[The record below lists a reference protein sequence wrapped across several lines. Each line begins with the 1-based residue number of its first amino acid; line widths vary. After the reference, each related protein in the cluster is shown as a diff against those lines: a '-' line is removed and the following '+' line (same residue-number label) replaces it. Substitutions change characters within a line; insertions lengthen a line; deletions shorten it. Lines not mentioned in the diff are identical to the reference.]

1 MTKSTIALALV
12 LSTSMG
18 VSARAANKP
27 LMVYILAGQSNM
39 QGHAHVRTL
48 GHIGMDPQTAPILRE
63 IRNADGTPRVHQ
75 HVWISSIDSNA
86 KDAERHGRLTTGYGA
101 SGREQKI
108 GPELTFGITMHKHV
122 GGPVLIIKTAWGG
135 KSLHT
140 DFRPPTAGPYR
151 FNDQQLEKLKK
162 QGKDIEGAR
171 ADRARATG
179 VYYRLMMTHIKK
191 VLGDIKRV
199 VPDYDARRGHR
210 LAGFVWFQGWNDM
223 VDRGT
228 YPNRSRP
235 GGYDRYSQVMTH
247 FIRDV
252 RKDLSAP
259 KLPFVIGVMGAGGPT
274 EKYGPDQRRYKPI
287 HDEFRKAMAAPA
299 ALPEFRGNV
308 LAVRTEN
315 YWDQQLSELV
325 TRRGKVNAR
334 RRQLSKDK
342 SLDAKAVK
350 ALVEAYTSELFTKRE
365 LEILKAG
372 QSNAAYHYLGSAKI
386 LARIGKAF
394 ADAQAKLA
402 IEY

>member
-1 MTKSTIALALV
+1 MRRMTLFVLHAALLLIAVA
-12 LSTSMG
+12 SSHG
-18 VSARAANKP
+18 FAAAAEKKKQP
-27 LMVYILAGQSNM
+27 VRVFVLAGQSNM

-210 LAGFVWFQGWNDM
+210 LAGFVWFQGHKDSYTEALIVEYEKNLVNLINDARNMGKRFDLVAATM
-223 VDRGT
+223 VTIG
-228 YPNRSRP
+228 
-235 GGYDRYSQVMTH
+235 
-247 FIRDV
+247 
-252 RKDLSAP
+252 
-259 KLPFVIGVMGAGGPT
+259 VIGIVL
-274 EKYGPDQRRYKPI
+274 DLLIRRLENF
-287 HDEFRKAMAAPA
+287 DE
-299 ALPEFRGNV
+299 
-308 LAVRTEN
+308 VRWG
-315 YWDQQLSELV
+315 Y
-325 TRRGKVNAR
+325 
-334 RRQLSKDK
+334 
-342 SLDAKAVK
+342 VK
-350 ALVEAYTSELFTKRE
+350 R
-365 LEILKAG
+365 
-372 QSNAAYHYLGSAKI
+372 
-386 LARIGKAF
+386 
-394 ADAQAKLA
+394 
-402 IEY
+402 

>member
-1 MTKSTIALALV
+1 MNKFTLALALV
-12 LSTSMG
+12 LSTSLG
-18 VSARAANKP
+18 VSARSANKP

-48 GHIGMDPQTAPILRE
+48 GHIGMDPKTAPILKE
-63 IRNADGTPRVHQ
+63 IQKADGTPRVHQ
-75 HVWISSIDSNA
+75 DVWISSIDSNA

-108 GPELTFGITMHKHV
+108 GPELTFGIFMHKHV
-122 GGPVLIIKTAWGG
+122 GAPVLIIKTAWGG

-140 DFRPPTAGPYR
+140 DFRPPAAGPYR
-151 FNDQQLEKLKK
+151 FNDQQLDNLKK
-162 QGKDIEGAR
+162 QGKDIEQAR
-171 ADRARATG
+171 ADRARITG
-179 VYYRLMMTHIKK
+179 VYYRLMMTHIKH

-199 VPDYDARRGHR
+199 VPDYDANRGHK

-228 YPNRSRP
+228 YPNRSQP

-274 EKYGPDQRRYKPI
+274 DKYGPAQRRYKPI

-299 ALPEFRGNV
+299 ALGEFRGNV

-315 YWDQQLSELV
+315 YWDLELSGLV
-325 TRRGKVNAR
+325 TRMGKVKAK

-342 SLDAKAVK
+342 SLDAKTRK
-350 ALVEAYTSELFTKRE
+350 ALVEAYTSELFSKRE
-365 LEILKAG
+365 LKILGAG
-372 QSNAAYHYLGSAKI
+372 QSNAEYHYLGSAKI
-386 LARIGKAF
+386 LARIGRAF
-394 ADAQAKLA
+394 ADAQARLA
-402 IEY
+402 GP